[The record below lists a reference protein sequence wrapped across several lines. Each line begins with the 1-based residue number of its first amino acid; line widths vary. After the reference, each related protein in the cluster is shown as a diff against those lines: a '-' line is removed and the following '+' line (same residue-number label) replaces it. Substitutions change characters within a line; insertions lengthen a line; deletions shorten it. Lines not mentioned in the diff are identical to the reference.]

1 MGLTDDI
8 LNRSKIARD
17 LDDMNK
23 KDSIDLAQKAKVKW
37 AIEGDENSKF
47 FHGIVNKKRRYLAIK
62 GILKDGEWIDN
73 PTRVK
78 AEFYHHFSNRF
89 SQPDWTRSFIQ
100 EPPEGVLKRL
110 ESIRNS
116 FHLGADFGVERKL
129 LGSGFG
135 FVLFSRWSGAL
146 QIPSLLDYTAWEA
159 WIAGLRLKK
168 LQKLVLEASFSS
180 LWWHIW
186 VFRNVIM
193 FT

>member
-1 MGLTDDI
+1 MSPSM
-8 LNRSKIARD
+8 NRSKIARD

-89 SQPDWTRSFIQ
+89 SQPDWTRVPLAEHF
-100 EPPEGVLKRL
+100 PRCL
-110 ESIRNS
+110 
-116 FHLGADFGVERKL
+116 
-129 LGSGFG
+129 SGD
-135 FVLFSRWSGAL
+135 LSC
-146 QIPSLLDYTAWEA
+146 D
-159 WIAGLRLKK
+159 
-168 LQKLVLEASFSS
+168 LEAEVNIDEIKKAVWECGSDKSTGPDGFTFEFFKKYWS
-180 LWWHIW
+180 I
-186 VFRNVIM
+186 VGNDVILAV
-193 FT
+193 